1 MTVWNAKLC
10 TEYQAFAKVYHERYK
25 TVSFDHC
32 CSSQTPVESQI
43 ERKLNE
49 IIPILNKREQIF
61 P

>member
-1 MTVWNAKLC
+1 MLSYVLNIKPLQKC
-10 TEYQAFAKVYHERYK
+10 TMRDTKQFHLIIVVQVLN
-25 TVSFDHC
+25 TP
-32 CSSQTPVESQI
+32 PVESQI